1 MANNKKQKMTQYER
15 ETIKKEERQH
25 KAEKKRKQ
33 KREKDLENMGRIQ
46 RFFYAE
52 ENQGK
57 INVAKGVLGWIVVTI
72 ASYLYWA
79 LLLLMASLFLLN
91 VWHVTWTQ
99 INHYS
104 LILMCIT
111 SVVYLIWS
119 YRKKKRG

>member
-1 MANNKKQKMTQYER
+1 
-15 ETIKKEERQH
+15 
-25 KAEKKRKQ
+25 
-33 KREKDLENMGRIQ
+33 MGRIQ

-57 INVAKGVLGWIVVTI
+57 IDVAKGVLGWIVVTI

-119 YRKKKRG
+119 YRKKKLLDKNWYVLFARKGSAFCPFLDICT

>member
-15 ETIKKEERQH
+15 EKIKKEERQH
-25 KAEKKRKQ
+25 KAEEKRKQ

-57 INVAKGVLGWIVVTI
+57 IDVAKGVLGWIVVTI

-91 VWHVTWTQ
+91 VWHGLRS
-99 INHYS
+99 II
-104 LILMCIT
+104 IL
-111 SVVYLIWS
+111 
-119 YRKKKRG
+119 

>member
-1 MANNKKQKMTQYER
+1 MTQYER
-15 ETIKKEERQH
+15 EKIKKEERQH
-25 KAEKKRKQ
+25 KAEEKRKQ

-57 INVAKGVLGWIVVTI
+57 IDVAKGVLGWIVVTI

-79 LLLLMASLFLLN
+79 LLLLMASLFILN